1 MSHFAGRKHTPEAR
15 AKQSAAHRGKTLTE
29 EHRRRIGEAIRRAN
43 AEGRAARAHLSQ
55 MTSTELADYTI
66 LTKGRHFKR
75 AQALRLIGRPDLIAI
90 HTGWRK
96 FLSEEEIAECRELRA
111 RHGLGM
117 AEALKALGRA
127 DLLAEAK
134 ARVSAPGGQSKSC

>member
-1 MSHFAGRKHTPEAR
+1 MSPNLGRKASSETK
-15 AKQSAAHRGKTLTE
+15 AKQRAAKLGKRLSE

-55 MTSTELADYTI
+55 MTSEELEDYTI
-66 LTKGRHFKR
+66 LTKGRYFKR
-75 AQALRLIGRPDLIAI
+75 AQALRLIGRPDLIAL
-90 HTGWRK
+90 HTGWRR

-117 AEALKALGRA
+117 AEALETIGRLDLVERTAA
-127 DLLAEAK
+127 DPARAEGK
-134 ARVSAPGGQSKSC
+134 PRKS